1 MIEIYTTRVCPYCD
15 QAKALF
21 KEKGLE
27 YTEYLV
33 DSSSEKMS
41 EMLERSQRR
50 TVPQIFIHGHHVG
63 GFDDLKQLVEA
74 NRLDDL
80 LKGA

>member
-1 MIEIYTTRVCPYCD
+1 MIEIYTTQLCPYCD

-27 YTEYLV
+27 YSEIRV
-33 DSSSEKMS
+33 DTDAEKMT

-50 TVPQIFIHGHHVG
+50 TVPQIFINNHHVG

-80 LKGA
+80 L

>member
-1 MIEIYTTRVCPYCD
+1 MCPYCD
-15 QAKALF
+15 QAKNLF
-21 KEKGLE
+21 KDKGLDYNE
-27 YTEYLV
+27 IRV
-33 DSSSEKMS
+33 DSDPAKMT

-50 TVPQIFIHGHHVG
+50 TVPQIFINEHHVG

-80 LKGA
+80 LK

>member
-1 MIEIYTTRVCPYCD
+1 MIEIYTTQLCPYCD

-27 YTEYLV
+27 YSEIRV
-33 DSSSEKMS
+33 DTDAEKMT
-41 EMLERSQRR
+41 EMLDRSQRR
-50 TVPQIFIHGHHVG
+50 TVPQIFINNQHVG

-80 LKGA
+80 L

>member
-1 MIEIYTTRVCPYCD
+1 MIEIYTTQMCPYCD
-15 QAKALF
+15 QAKNLF
-21 KEKGLE
+21 KDKGLDYNE
-27 YTEYLV
+27 IRV
-33 DSSSEKMS
+33 DSDPAKMT

-50 TVPQIFIHGHHVG
+50 TVPQIFINEHHVG

-80 LKGA
+80 LK

>member
-1 MIEIYTTRVCPYCD
+1 MIEIYTTQLCPYCD
-15 QAKALF
+15 LAKALF
-21 KEKGLE
+21 KDKGLE
-27 YTEYLV
+27 YKEIRV
-33 DSSSEKMS
+33 DSDSEKMT

-50 TVPQIFIHGHHVG
+50 TVPQIFINNHHVG

-80 LKGA
+80 L

>member
-1 MIEIYTTRVCPYCD
+1 MIEIYTTQLCPYCD

-21 KEKGLE
+21 KDRGLE
-27 YTEYLV
+27 YTEIRV
-33 DSSSEKMS
+33 DSNSDKMK

-50 TVPQIFIHGHHVG
+50 TVPQIFINNNHVG

-80 LKGA
+80 L

>member
-1 MIEIYTTRVCPYCD
+1 MIEIYTTQLCPYCD
-15 QAKALF
+15 SAKALF
-21 KEKGLE
+21 KDKGLE
-27 YTEYLV
+27 YKEIRV
-33 DSSSEKMS
+33 DTDAEKMT

-50 TVPQIFIHGHHVG
+50 TVPQIFINNHHVG

-80 LKGA
+80 L